1 MKFIIRSMDKMSSMA
16 VWDLAFRPFFIL
28 ASLASVFSLILWLL
42 YLNTGS
48 VLSDQ
53 QLLSPLLWHIHE
65 MFFAFTLTMAI
76 GFILTAVQT
85 WTGLRS
91 LHGSSLVFLTAI
103 WISIR
108 ILLLVNSD
116 DVPGL
121 LLVVMVLQALW
132 WLIVLRTFYRLLT
145 TAGSKRNY
153 IFLPL
158 LTALMI
164 MQLSFL
170 YLSQTSVELVIH
182 LAHSAMLIFSII
194 VGLVAGRVIP
204 MFTRN
209 ALVIKYQQKIKAT
222 PLLDKALL
230 AFSILG
236 SINFLLSY
244 FVVLPLH
251 PAWVLFLVG
260 GLHLLRLIHW
270 GSLYTL
276 TNPLLWSLHFS
287 YFCLASGLILIAL
300 SFFSEQIRIADAFH
314 LITLGVFGG
323 MILAMIT
330 RVSLGHTG
338 RALQINPWLS
348 LALFVI
354 FIAASLRVILAILG
368 QHLWAWNSSA
378 LLWIFSYSVFLI
390 FFIPLLIK
398 PRDS

>member
-1 MKFIIRSMDKMSSMA
+1 MA

-91 LHGSSLVFLTAI
+91 LHGSSLVFLTAT

-132 WLIVLRTFYRLLT
+132 WLIVLRTFYHLLT

-251 PAWVLFLVG
+251 PALVC
-260 GLHLLRLIHW
+260 L
-270 GSLYTL
+270 LYTS
-276 TNPLLWSLHFS
+276 PS
-287 YFCLASGLILIAL
+287 
-300 SFFSEQIRIADAFH
+300 
-314 LITLGVFGG
+314 
-323 MILAMIT
+323 
-330 RVSLGHTG
+330 
-338 RALQINPWLS
+338 
-348 LALFVI
+348 
-354 FIAASLRVILAILG
+354 
-368 QHLWAWNSSA
+368 
-378 LLWIFSYSVFLI
+378 
-390 FFIPLLIK
+390 